1 MIKDIK
7 TKRYYTAINGIQ
19 NLLRLKKENETVI
32 DWVIRDIRNLFDH
45 DKEDYYKPVRAGN
58 FWRNNC
64 IECNVMVIEIKN
76 YYQLRDTLIKL
87 DLINDLKKIWYM
99 ESPITNSK

>member
-32 DWVIRDIRNLFDH
+32 D
-45 DKEDYYKPVRAGN
+45 
-58 FWRNNC
+58 
-64 IECNVMVIEIKN
+64 
-76 YYQLRDTLIKL
+76 
-87 DLINDLKKIWYM
+87 
-99 ESPITNSK
+99 